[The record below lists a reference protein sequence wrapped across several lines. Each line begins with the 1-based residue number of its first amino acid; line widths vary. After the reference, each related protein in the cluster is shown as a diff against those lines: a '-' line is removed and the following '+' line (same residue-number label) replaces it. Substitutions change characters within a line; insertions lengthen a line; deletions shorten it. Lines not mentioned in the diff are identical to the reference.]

1 MKLKITNL
9 HLKKVAEFL
18 DDVKLS
24 GKASRGKTKLM
35 DKLVAKLQEFSEDFN
50 KIKESKSN
58 AEKQSDELIELA
70 NEISVI
76 DMGEYPH
83 LVQPFFEAMDNYE
96 EAMNGEEAVAYDV
109 LMTAYESNNDLK
121 DSDSIIE
128 DAQIQE
134 VK

>member
-1 MKLKITNL
+1 MKLEIINL

-18 DDVKLS
+18 DGVKLS
-24 GKASRGKTKLM
+24 GKASRGKTKLIN
-35 DKLVAKLQEFSEDFN
+35 KLAVKLQEFSEDFN
-50 KIKESKSN
+50 KVKESKSDADKKN
-58 AEKQSDELIELA
+58 DELIELA

-83 LVQPFFEAMDNYE
+83 LVQPLFDAMDNYE
-96 EAMNGEEAVAYDV
+96 EAMSGEDAVAYDV

-121 DSDSIIE
+121 DSIE
-128 DAQIQE
+128 YAQIQE